1 MLHRCYEYNK
11 KMLNISQGPPA
22 DWEQSKGSSKDLT
35 VFAFTTLIERELNK
49 ASCSH
54 VICSTLKVKKKDWP
68 SSK

>member
-1 MLHRCYEYNK
+1 MF
-11 KMLNISQGPPA
+11 SQGPPA

-68 SSK
+68 TSK